1 MTPRQIEQCA
11 LQLEAFHGRLG
22 PLFADKR
29 QRPWY
34 RRWIHG
40 LLPDGVKKNA
50 AELALALP
58 GGEVQA
64 MQQFLTDSTW
74 RWEPRWAGGK
84 GRSGPGL
91 HCGVC

>member
-1 MTPRQIEQCA
+1 MTPRQIEKCA
-11 LQLEAFHGRLG
+11 QQLEAFHERLT

-40 LLPDGVKKNA
+40 LMREGGGRHA
-50 AELALALP
+50 AELARVGR
-58 GGEVQA
+58 GGRGQA

-74 RWEPRWAGGK
+74 PW
-84 GRSGPGL
+84 
-91 HCGVC
+91 